1 MTNDY
6 SKRSCQV
13 RQFLKKAFPD
23 NSKTDKQLS
32 KLLKRTGTV
41 DELPFELRVDLKE
54 GDEEE

>member
-1 MTNDY
+1 
-6 SKRSCQV
+6 
-13 RQFLKKAFPD
+13 LKKAFPD